1 MQSFKNLLI
10 ISSILV
16 LVSCSKDGYGPNE
29 VNLGSSNS
37 YNPQSSDYGN
47 TSSTTTP
54 VSQYSLTVS
63 AGVGGTVSTLGGTYN
78 DGATVSI
85 TATPSDGY
93 EFAGWNGSN
102 SSS

>member
-1 MQSFKNLLI
+1 MQNFKSLLI

-47 TSSTTTP
+47 TSSSTTA
-54 VSQYSLTVS
+54 VSQ
-63 AGVGGTVSTLGGTYN
+63 
-78 DGATVSI
+78 
-85 TATPSDGY
+85 
-93 EFAGWNGSN
+93 
-102 SSS
+102 